1 MHDTHGSKGGL
12 PGSLQKIQLHTR
24 TPGVNLPPRQQAE
37 GTSARGAGLNKPL
50 TLVMT
55 DVEGSTELWE
65 WDRVVMMEAIT
76 LHDRIMRASL
86 AK

>member
-1 MHDTHGSKGGL
+1 
-12 PGSLQKIQLHTR
+12 
-24 TPGVNLPPRQQAE
+24 
-37 GTSARGAGLNKPL
+37 
-50 TLVMT
+50 MT

-86 AK
+86 AKYDHNPELSALGTMSAAAYLVSTLALVLWLCKSDRKHGFQQPQSG

>member
-1 MHDTHGSKGGL
+1 MRACAGLKGVPFL
-12 PGSLQKIQLHTR
+12 PRPKMSTQKKKKKKKNQEKKQGIC
-24 TPGVNLPPRQQAE
+24 
-37 GTSARGAGLNKPL
+37 AGLNKPL

-76 LHDRIMRASL
+76 LHDRIMRANL

>member
-1 MHDTHGSKGGL
+1 
-12 PGSLQKIQLHTR
+12 
-24 TPGVNLPPRQQAE
+24 
-37 GTSARGAGLNKPL
+37 
-50 TLVMT
+50 MT

-86 AK
+86 AKYGPWLELSCSSGTQSSMVYLVSDQALVLYVCMLDRKHGCWQPQFEW

>member
-1 MHDTHGSKGGL
+1 MCT
-12 PGSLQKIQLHTR
+12 
-24 TPGVNLPPRQQAE
+24 
-37 GTSARGAGLNKPL
+37 AGLNKPL

-86 AK
+86 AKCDPKVLFCG